1 MKRLKFYGGGY
12 DDYSS
17 PSVTALEVAAE
28 KGFALSGNDLFNDD
42 SLKDGFGEWGTFGN

>member
-12 DDYSS
+12 DDYLS

-28 KGFALSGNDLFNDD
+28 KGFATSPNLFDQLPEEDD
-42 SLKDGFGEWGTFGN
+42 WGSSFDKFA

>member
-28 KGFALSGNDLFNDD
+28 KGFATSPDLFNE
-42 SLKDGFGEWGTFGN
+42 LPGESDWGSSFDQFE